1 MITAR
6 QLNTNIEQA
15 RGHVLFHHHDAD
27 GYITVAQRQKDGH
40 FKQYHYRIDELT
52 VKLSEWLGE
61 DVYFS
66 QNTFFIPFR
75 RIENIRQLRSLYI
88 DIDFYNVDW
97 LKGLQPFQVLELLKM
112 DEFNKSIPEPN
123 IVIFSGNGI
132 VLIWLLE
139 PVPSQALPLWNAVQ
153 RYLHRQL
160 QSYGADSKALDA
172 TRVFRVAGTI
182 NSKNGATVS
191 AEFLKK
197 ERYSLREIQRD
208 YLQELNDADKPKKKK
223 GRPSKIVQLFNIHR
237 LYYARLMDLIKL
249 LELRNYDVVGY
260 REIILFLYRYWS
272 CCYTGDTEKALQD
285 ALDINAMFTVPL
297 SENEVIRATR
307 SAEKMYYKTM
317 DEKEREEAKKR
328 GYPDAGYNYSNKKL
342 IELLDITE
350 EEQRHLSTII
360 GANEKRRR
368 TRERVREHMRE
379 KRGTKGTRE
388 EYNAQRRADKERTK
402 ELLKRLLEKQPNATN
417 KELAEF
423 LGLSVRQI
431 QNLKRELREGK

>member
-6 QLNTNIEQA
+6 QLNTSIEQA

-27 GYITVAQRQKDGH
+27 GYITVAKRQKDGH

-52 VKLSEWLGE
+52 EKLSEWIGE

-97 LKGLQPFQVLELLKM
+97 LKGLKPFQVLEQLKM
-112 DEFNKSIPEPN
+112 DEFNKSVPEPN

-139 PVPSQALPLWNAVQ
+139 PVPSQALPLWDAVQ
-153 RYLHRQL
+153 RYLHGQL

-172 TRVFRVAGTI
+172 TRVSRVAGTI

-191 AEFLKK
+191 AEFLKD
-197 ERYSLREIQRD
+197 ERYILREIQRD
-208 YLQELNDADKPKKKK
+208 YLPELNDADKPKKRK

-249 LELRNYDVVGY
+249 IELRNYDVVGY

-297 SENEVIRATR
+297 PKNEVIRATK
-307 SAEKMYYKTM
+307 SAEKMFYKTM

-328 GYPDAGYNYSNKKL
+328 GYPDAGYNYSNDKL

-379 KRGTKGTRE
+379 KRGSVSRE
-388 EYNAQRRADKERTK
+388 EYLEQQKEKLEDKLWQVRK
-402 ELLKRLLEKQPNATN
+402 ARELMPNASVR
-417 KELAEF
+417 ELAEY
-423 LGLSVRQI
+423 
-431 QNLKRELREGK
+431 LKMPKSTVGRLLKQL